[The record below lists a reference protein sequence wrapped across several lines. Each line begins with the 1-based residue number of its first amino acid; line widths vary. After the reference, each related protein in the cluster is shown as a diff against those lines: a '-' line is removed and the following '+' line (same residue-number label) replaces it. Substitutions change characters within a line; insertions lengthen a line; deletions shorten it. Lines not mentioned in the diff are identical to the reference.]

1 MSLLSP
7 PAREAVTQ
15 GPPAREAV
23 TQGPPAPED
32 APARPAEAP
41 NRAGR
46 EGTALTADRP
56 LVGFTVA
63 ITADRRR
70 DELAALLERRG
81 ARVMLAPALRIVPI
95 EDDLR
100 LRECTLE
107 LVRRPPTIT
116 FVSTA
121 IGLRGWMEAAEGWG
135 LADGLAE
142 ALGSGYVIARGA
154 KARGALRAAG
164 LAEHWSPESESCQ
177 DVLDHLLA
185 RGVAGERIAVQL
197 HGGPQPEFTDALRA
211 AGAQVVEAL
220 VYRWVPPADPAPLR
234 RLVDAIV
241 ARQVDAVAFTSAPA
255 TEAVLAAAGPER
267 DRVLDAF
274 RDGVLAA
281 CVGPVTAAP
290 LEAAGVP
297 CLWPPRAR
305 LGALARAIVDEL
317 PRRCLSM
324 RVAGST
330 VSVRGHAVVVDGVLR
345 PLAQAPMAILRAL
358 AAARG
363 RVLSRAELLA
373 ALPRGSAEHA
383 VEMAVTRLRAA
394 LGGPEFV
401 QTVVKRGY
409 RLRLD

>member
-1 MSLLSP
+1 MSVISP
-7 PAREAVTQ
+7 LARAAV
-15 GPPAREAV
+15 A
-23 TQGPPAPED
+23 
-32 APARPAEAP
+32 AEASE
-41 NRAGR
+41 AGSR
-46 EGTALTADRP
+46 HRSTDPRGPAGGSPLTADRP

-81 ARVMLAPALRIVPI
+81 ARVMVAPALRIVPI

-100 LRECTLE
+100 LREATLA

-116 FVSTA
+116 VVSTA

-135 LADGLAE
+135 VADRLTD
-142 ALGSGYVIARGA
+142 ALRGGYLIARGA
-154 KARGALRAAG
+154 KARGALRAIG
-164 LAEHWSPESESCQ
+164 LAEHWSPASESCQ
-177 DVLDHLLA
+177 DVLEHLLD

-197 HGGPQPEFTDALRA
+197 HGSEQPEFTGALRA
-211 AGAQVVEAL
+211 AGAEVVEAL
-220 VYRWVPPADPAPLR
+220 AYRWVPPPDPAPLR
-234 RLVDAIV
+234 RLVDAIA

-255 TEAVLAAAGPER
+255 SESVLAAAGPER
-267 DRVLDAF
+267 DQMLTAF
-274 RDGVLAA
+274 REGVLAA

-290 LEAAGVP
+290 LQAAGVP
-297 CLWPPRAR
+297 CVWPPRAR
-305 LGALARAIVDEL
+305 LGALARTIVDEL
-317 PRRCLSM
+317 PARCPSM

-330 VSVRGHAVVVDGVLR
+330 VSVRGHAVVVDGVVR

-373 ALPRGSAEHA
+373 TLPRGSAEHA
-383 VEMAVTRLRAA
+383 VEMAVNRLRAA
-394 LGGPEFV
+394 LGGPAFV